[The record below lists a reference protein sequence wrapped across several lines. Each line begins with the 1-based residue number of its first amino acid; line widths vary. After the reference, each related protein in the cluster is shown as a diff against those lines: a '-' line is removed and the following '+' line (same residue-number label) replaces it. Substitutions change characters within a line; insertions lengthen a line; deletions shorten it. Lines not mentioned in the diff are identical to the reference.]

1 MEIKDRIKQI
11 IEELGVKTASFEKT
25 IGVANSY
32 LRNVKNVSAET
43 CKSIIEVY
51 PQISL
56 EWLITGN
63 GEMFSDKI
71 NAEKVKIE
79 LTAKSGNGRASSIIG
94 NPSVGGNASE
104 HDELIR
110 LREENKYLKSMLAER
125 DATIA
130 ENRRILNHFIGKA

>member
-43 CKSIIEVY
+43 CKSIVEVY

-79 LTAKSGNGRASSIIG
+79 LTAKSGNGGASSIIG

-110 LREENKYLKSMLAER
+110 LREENKYLKSILADKDKEI
-125 DATIA
+125 T
-130 ENRRILNHFIGKA
+130 ENRRLINHFIGQA

>member
-11 IEELGVKTASFEKT
+11 IEELGVKTASFEKA

-43 CKSIIEVY
+43 CKSIVEVY

-79 LTAKSGNGRASSIIG
+79 LTAKSGKGGASSIIG

-110 LREENKYLKSMLAER
+110 LREENKYLKSILADKDKE
-125 DATIA
+125 IA
-130 ENRRILNHFIGKA
+130 ENRRLINHFIGQA